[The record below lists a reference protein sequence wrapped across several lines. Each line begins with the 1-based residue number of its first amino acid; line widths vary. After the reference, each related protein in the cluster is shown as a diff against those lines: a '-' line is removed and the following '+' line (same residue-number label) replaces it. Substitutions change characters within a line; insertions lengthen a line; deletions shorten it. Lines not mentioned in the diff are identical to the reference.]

1 MIYLLNSDTENYSLF
16 IENYPEGDSSIMSK
30 VMAKHWKTF
39 DNYEPITLEL
49 TASDTGK
56 KLSLQYK

>member
-1 MIYLLNSDTENYSLF
+1 MIYLLNSDTENYSSF
-16 IENYPEGDSSIMSK
+16 IDKYPEGDSSIMSK
-30 VMAKHWKTF
+30 VMAKLWKPF

-56 KLSLQYK
+56 KLLLRYK